1 MLVLNE
7 SALRSVLDMAACIDA
22 MEKTFVEL
30 VEGRYFTPLRNR
42 ERPED
47 GRNWMTT
54 MPVLR
59 MSGPRRWALKQMVV
73 CPANR
78 ARGLDALQ
86 GTVLLQDGDD
96 GRLLAVA
103 DAATLTAIRTA
114 AVSALATRTLA
125 NPDARVVAIVGAGF
139 QARAHVEAMRV
150 VLPHARIRVAGRNA
164 EKAARFASDLGCELA
179 PSVEG
184 AVRDADVVC
193 TVTSATEP
201 IVRREWFKRGCHV
214 NAVGSSKP
222 IAREL
227 DPATV
232 AAASLFVDRREAALA
247 ESGDLLGAIKEGA
260 ITAEHIQAE
269 LGAVLAGRH
278 PGRRGHDDFTLF
290 KSLGISAQDLVALE
304 VAIEKARASGAGTE
318 VPW

>member
-1 MLVLNE
+1 
-7 SALRSVLDMAACIDA
+7 MASCIEA
-22 MEKTFVEL
+22 MEKVFVEL
-30 VEGRYFTPLRNR
+30 VDGRYFTPLRNR

-47 GRNWMTT
+47 GKNWMTT

-59 MSGPRRWALKQMVV
+59 IAGPRRWALKQMVV
-73 CPANR
+73 SPANR
-78 ARGLDALQ
+78 SRGLDALQ

-103 DAATLTAIRTA
+103 DAPTLTAIRTA

-125 NPDARVVAIVGAGF
+125 NPDARVVAILGAGF

-150 VLPHARIRVAGRNA
+150 VLPGAVIRVAGRNP
-164 EKAARFASDLGCELA
+164 EKAARFASELGCELA
-179 PSVEG
+179 SSVQA

-193 TVTSATEP
+193 TVTSSTQP
-201 IVRREWFKRGCHV
+201 VVQRGWFKPGCHV

-227 DPATV
+227 DAATV

-247 ESGDLLGAIKEGA
+247 ESGDVLSAIQEGA
-260 ITAEHIQAE
+260 ITADHIQAE
-269 LGAVLAGRH
+269 LGEVLVGRH
-278 PGRRGHDDFTLF
+278 PGRRDHGDFTLF

-304 VAIEKARASGAGTE
+304 LAIEKAKSTAEGTE